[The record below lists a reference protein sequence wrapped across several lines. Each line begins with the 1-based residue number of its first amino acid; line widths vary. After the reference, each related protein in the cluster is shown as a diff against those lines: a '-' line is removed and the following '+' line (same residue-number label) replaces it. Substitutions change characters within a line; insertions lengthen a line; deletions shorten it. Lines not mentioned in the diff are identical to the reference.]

1 MNKGRTKKTVSITL
15 DPEIAAKAQALGINI
30 SKVCEN
36 TLIQYIKAIEANNFL
51 DQPSFAK
58 EGWCGRRDLNPGR
71 RRGRPQDAKAID
83 WPAFKKWLLETHRP
97 HVVTSMVSYA
107 LQYAE
112 CLLSGD
118 LSRVQTLGDGLRPH
132 VVKSLS
138 ALSKFLGIH
147 DEWAPMMK
155 TYGLKW
161 RGRNADDI
169 IIDRLTKI
177 RDPEE
182 VYKWILEVKEARPDL
197 DSFMDLIAIS
207 GLRFVESWNSY
218 NLIVKLDK
226 EGKLGDYYKEEA
238 MVLEHFQFKDVFIRN
253 SKKAFISWVPPDQ
266 VNQIKSESKL
276 TSTDSVQKLIQKKGL
291 KLRFG
296 DVREAHASFM
306 TKFLRPEEIDFL
318 HGRVSANVFMRN
330 YYNPRLVGDL
340 RERALKGVEEILLKV
355 KG

>member
-1 MNKGRTKKTVSITL
+1 MSITL
-15 DPEIAAKAQALGINI
+15 NPEIAAKAQELGINI

-71 RRGRPQDAKAID
+71 QRGSAVRVD
-83 WPAFKKWLLETHRP
+83 WKGFSAWLLENHDKR
-97 HVVTSMVSYA
+97 VVASMVSYA
-107 LQYAE
+107 MQYSD
-112 CLLSGD
+112 CLATRD
-118 LSRVQTLGDGLRPH
+118 LTRVRDLRDTLRPNIL
-132 VVKSLS
+132 KALS

-147 DEWAPMMK
+147 DEWKGLML

-161 RGRNADDI
+161 IGRNSDDI

-197 DSFMDLIAIS
+197 DSFMNLIAIS
-207 GLRFVESWNSY
+207 GLRFVETWNSY
-218 NLIVKLDK
+218 NLIIRLAG
-226 EGKLGDYYKEEA
+226 EGRLSEYYKEEA
-238 MVLEHFQFKDVFIRN
+238 MVLEHFQFKDLFIRN
-253 SKKAFISWVPPDQ
+253 SKKAFISWVPPGQ
-266 VNQIKSESKL
+266 VDRIKTERKL
-276 TSTDSVQKLIQKKGL
+276 TSSDAVQKLVQKKGL
-291 KLRFG
+291 KLRFS